1 MVTYVRCGELDYYTF
16 TRKNIIIYSTF
27 EEKENITSYNT
38 TIPATLP
45 PSFPQG
51 RPRPEKLKLV

>member
-16 TRKNIIIYSTF
+16 TRKKDIIIYSTTLHLQY
-27 EEKENITSYNT
+27 I